1 MAHNQ
6 WSITSEFMGKPAQ
19 LLLQQVSCWHGR
31 HQVVDQVI
39 LTLQPGEHVALI
51 GGNGSGK
58 STLLRAIL
66 GLHHQTRGLIMLDG
80 ETAQSPAQWQRRR
93 VRIAYMPQRQAT
105 GHFPLLVHEL
115 LTSSGQPAAAQAA
128 AGELGVWQFAQ
139 RPLHSLSGGQ
149 LQRAFLARAMGM
161 LAGTA
166 GLLLADEPTAA
177 LDFAGQ
183 AAIAERLAA
192 LPATL
197 LVVTHD
203 RMLAARGDRI
213 VEMAGGQLRTVTP

>member
-1 MAHNQ
+1 
-6 WSITSEFMGKPAQ
+6 MGNPAQ

-31 HQVVDQVI
+31 NQVVDQVV

-58 STLLRAIL
+58 STLLRAML

-115 LTSSGQPAAAQAA
+115 LASSGRMDAA

-139 RPLHSLSGGQ
+139 RPLHALSGGQ
-149 LQRAFLARAMGM
+149 LQRAYLARALGM
-161 LAGTA
+161 LAGEA

-183 AAIAERLAA
+183 ATIAEQMAA
-192 LPATL
+192 LPATV

-203 RMLAARGDRI
+203 RAVAARCHRT
-213 VEMAGGQLRTVTP
+213 VEMAGGQLRAVQP

>member
-1 MAHNQ
+1 
-6 WSITSEFMGKPAQ
+6 MGKAVQ
-19 LLLQQVSCWHGR
+19 VELQRVSCWHGR
-31 HQVVDQVI
+31 NQVVNNVA
-39 LTLQPGEHVALI
+39 LTLQAGEHVALL
-51 GGNGSGK
+51 GSNGSGK

-66 GLHHQTRGLIMLDG
+66 GLHQPVRGHIMLDG
-80 ETAQSPAQWQRRR
+80 EIAVTAAQWQQRRT
-93 VRIAYMPQRQAT
+93 RIAYMPQRQAT

-115 LTSSGQPAAAQAA
+115 LASSGQPAAAQAA
-128 AGELGVWQFAQ
+128 AGALGVWQFAQ

-161 LAGTA
+161 LAGAA

-183 AAIAERLAA
+183 AAIAEQMAA
-192 LPATL
+192 LPATV

-203 RMLAARGDRI
+203 RAVAARCHRT
-213 VEMAGGQLRTVTP
+213 VEMAGGQLRAVQP

>member
-1 MAHNQ
+1 
-6 WSITSEFMGKPAQ
+6 MGKAVQ
-19 LLLQQVSCWHGR
+19 VELQRVSCWHGR
-31 HQVVDQVI
+31 NQVVNNVA
-39 LTLQPGEHVALI
+39 LTLQAGEHVALL
-51 GGNGSGK
+51 GSNGSGK

-66 GLHHQTRGLIMLDG
+66 GLHQPVCGQIMLDG
-80 ETAQSPAQWQRRR
+80 EIAVTAAQWQQRRT
-93 VRIAYMPQRQAT
+93 RIAYMPQRQAT

-115 LTSSGQPAAAQAA
+115 LASSGQPAAAQAA
-128 AGELGVWQFAQ
+128 ASELGVWQFAQ

-161 LAGTA
+161 LAGAA

-183 AAIAERLAA
+183 AAIAEQMAA
-192 LPATL
+192 LPATV

-203 RMLAARGDRI
+203 RAVAARCHRT
-213 VEMAGGQLRTVTP
+213 VEMAGGQLRAVQP